1 MTDWM
6 LAQVADW
13 GALALAIVTFLSCL
27 AIPVPSSM
35 MMLTAGAFA
44 ASGDLALASA
54 ASSALAGAVLG
65 DQTGYQLGRLGY
77 RRAEGWLM
85 KSRGRAA
92 VLERART
99 SVNKR
104 GAVAVFFSRWMFS
117 VLGPYVNLLA
127 GAAGMAWITFTAM
140 GVAGEMVWVVAYVG
154 LGYLA
159 GGQIAQASEILGN
172 ALGLLA
178 SLAVTVGLGWM
189 LWKRRHRRPAPAA

>member
-178 SLAVTVGLGWM
+178 SLAVTLGLGWL
-189 LWKRRHRRPAPAA
+189 LWKRTHRKPAL

>member
-13 GALALAIVTFLSCL
+13 GAYALAIVTFLSCL

-44 ASGDLALASA
+44 ASGDLELAPAAAAALT
-54 ASSALAGAVLG
+54 GAILG
-65 DQTGYQLGRLGY
+65 DQAGYQLGRLGF

-85 KSRGRAA
+85 HSRTRAA
-92 VLERART
+92 ILARARV
-99 SVNKR
+99 SVHK
-104 GAVAVFFSRWMFS
+104 GGGIAVFFSRWLFS
-117 VLGPYVNLLA
+117 VLGPYVNLIS
-127 GAAGMAWITFTAM
+127 GAAGMTWVTFTLM
-140 GVAGEMVWVVAYVG
+140 GVAGEIVWVTAYVG

-159 GGQIAQASEILGN
+159 GGQIAQASQMLGN

-178 SLAVTVGLGWM
+178 SLTVTLGLGWL
-189 LWKRRHRRPAPAA
+189 LWKRRHPRRQSAS